1 MRVERTTFPGTDD
14 SLLSARLDAPDG
26 PAALAHSSRA
36 ASPAANVFAA
46 SRIAQALVEH
56 GMAVVRFDLTG
67 LGASKG
73 EFANT
78 TFFSNVADLS
88 G

>member
-1 MRVERTTFPGTDD
+1 MHLTARPRLRT
-14 SLLSARLDAPDG
+14 LRAP
-26 PAALAHSSRA
+26 LHLRQ
-36 ASPAANVFAA
+36 NVFAA

-78 TFFSNVADLS
+78 TLFQRR
-88 G
+88 